1 MWVTSLGILVVLCRF
16 LRGKQM
22 FLLMLFTDPEVS
34 LFLWAAVATVGEMF
48 HMEPWI
54 SKPVLGGG
62 FSFLN
67 EFLFFF
73 LLLINY
79 RGLKFS
85 EVFTVCVATLVKSH
99 KSYYTWQTID
109 LGKLCQAIWRKK
121 KNLLQSKGYIS
132 YQVWFFFWK
141 SKMPASCFNL
151 LTLKI
156 RETQTCSCANL
167 GGNAFIR

>member
-1 MWVTSLGILVVLCRF
+1 
-16 LRGKQM
+16 M

-121 KNLLQSKGYIS
+121 KISCKVKDTYLIRCDFSSGNLKCQLLASIS
-132 YQVWFFFWK
+132 WHWR
-141 SKMPASCFNL
+141 L
-151 LTLKI
+151 GRLKPVHVRI
-156 RETQTCSCANL
+156 
-167 GGNAFIR
+167 